1 MKPKIL
7 EKGDTI
13 GLVSPASAQYNRSW
27 ITRSAEAL
35 ERWGYKVVLGKNA
48 KKKNGFF
55 AGTDEERSSDLN
67 EMFRREDIDAV
78 MAIDG
83 GYGSARLLRYLD
95 FDAIRANPKIFL
107 GFSDITILHLAINKL
122 TGLTT
127 FHGPG
132 ACSFPEEYL
141 SPYTKEQLEKALCSP
156 EPVGE
161 IPLADPKKYIHAIGR
176 GAVEAPIIG
185 GNMSMVC
192 TTLGTPYEIDVK
204 GKILFLEDVRLEPWY
219 IDHNMA
225 HLLNSGKLSEAVG
238 IVIGECRD
246 CQPKAHE
253 PDYYSDT
260 SIEDIF
266 DEYLTPLGVPVL
278 FGYPLGHT
286 ADIATLPMGVRVRVD
301 ADEKK
306 FSVLESGV
314 ETPVPK
320 ESECA
325 K

>member
-1 MKPKIL
+1 MKPKQL
-7 EKGDTI
+7 KKGDAI

-27 ITRSAEAL
+27 ITRSVSAL
-35 ERWGYKVVLGKNA
+35 ESWGYKVVLGKHA
-48 KKKNGFF
+48 ARKHGFF
-55 AGTDEERSSDLN
+55 AGTDQERSSDLN
-67 EMFRREDIDAV
+67 EMFRREDVDAV

-95 FDAIRANPKIFL
+95 FDAIRQNPKIFL

-141 SPYTKEQLEKALCSP
+141 TAYTKAQLEKALCAA
-156 EPVGE
+156 EPVAE
-161 IPLADPKKYIHAIGR
+161 IALANPKKYIHAIGS

-185 GNMSMVC
+185 GNMSMIC
-192 TTLGTPYEIDVK
+192 TTLGTPYEIDVT
-204 GKILFLEDVRLEPWY
+204 GKVLFLEDVHLEPWY

-225 HLLNSGKLSEAVG
+225 HLMNAGKLAEAAG

-246 CQPKAHE
+246 CEPRTHQPA
-253 PDYYSDT
+253 YYADT

-266 DEYLTPLGVPVL
+266 EEYLSPLGIPVL

-286 ADIATLPMGVRVRVD
+286 ADIATLPMGVMVRLD
-301 ADEKK
+301 ADKK
-306 FSVLESGV
+306 QFAVLESGV
-314 ETPVPK
+314 QAAN
-320 ESECA
+320 S
-325 K
+325 

>member
-1 MKPKIL
+1 MKPKML

-13 GLVSPASAQYNRSW
+13 GLISPASAQYNRSW
-27 ITRSAEAL
+27 IYRAVDAL
-35 ERWGYKVVLGKNA
+35 EDWGYHVVLGKNA
-48 KKKNGFF
+48 TRKYSFF
-55 AGTDEERSSDLN
+55 AGTDEQRASDFN

-83 GYGSARLLRYLD
+83 GYGSARILRYLD
-95 FDAIRANPKIFL
+95 FDAIRKNPKIFL
-107 GFSDITILHLAINKL
+107 GFSDITILHLAIYKL

-132 ACSFPEEYL
+132 ACGFPDEYMT
-141 SPYTKEQLEKALCSP
+141 PYTKEQLEKALCCEDP
-156 EPVGE
+156 IGE
-161 IPLADPKKYIHAIGR
+161 IGLADPKKYIHAIGS

-185 GNMSMVC
+185 GNISMIC

-204 GKILFLEDVRLEPWY
+204 GKILFLEDVHTEPWVM
-219 IDHNMA
+219 DHNMA
-225 HLLNSGKLSEAVG
+225 HLMNSGKLSEAAG

-246 CQPKAHE
+246 CE
-253 PDYYSDT
+253 PRQHNPSFYSDT

-266 DEYLTPLGVPVL
+266 DEYLAPLQIPVL

-286 ADIATLPMGVRVRVD
+286 ADIATLPMGVQVRVD
-301 ADEKK
+301 ADQRK

-314 ETPVPK
+314 QAGRPV
-320 ESECA
+320 
-325 K
+325 